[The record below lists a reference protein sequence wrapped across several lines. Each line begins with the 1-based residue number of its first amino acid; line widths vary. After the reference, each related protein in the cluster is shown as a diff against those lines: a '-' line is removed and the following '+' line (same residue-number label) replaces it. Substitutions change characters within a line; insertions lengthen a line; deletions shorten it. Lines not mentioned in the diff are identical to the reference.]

1 MHDIILL
8 SNLVLKEAK
17 MKLTIPM
24 SETFRHI
31 VKIKINKEKE
41 KRQREWQTHDKERE
55 RKRYIKTDRRKN
67 RQTERAIERERE
79 D

>member
-1 MHDIILL
+1 MCLL

-17 MKLTIPM
+17 LKLTIPM

-55 RKRYIKTDRRKN
+55 KKVDKN
-67 RQTERAIERERE
+67 
-79 D
+79 